1 MNEQNL
7 RVPTSEEAREI
18 GRLGGI
24 ASGQARRQRRR
35 LRECLEECLSMTT
48 ELDGEEVTNAE
59 AIAASMVREA
69 RNGNVRAF
77 CEIRDTCEGKPR
89 NTVEVSTP
97 AIPQSTYDEIER
109 LLMGDDEGM
118 GDDDE

>member
-1 MNEQNL
+1 MNDENL
-7 RVPTSEEAREI
+7 RTLTPSEAREQ

-24 ASGQARRQRRR
+24 RSGEARREKRR
-35 LRECLEECLSMTT
+35 LRECLEEGLAMVT
-48 ELDGEEVTNAE
+48 EFDGQTMTNAE
-59 AIAASMVREA
+59 AIAIAMIREA
-69 RNGNVRAF
+69 RSGNVRAF

-109 LLMGDDEGM
+109 LLMGDDEG
-118 GDDDE
+118 

>member
-1 MNEQNL
+1 MNDENL
-7 RVPTSEEAREI
+7 RTLTPSEAREQ

-24 ASGQARRQRRR
+24 RSGKARREKKR

-48 ELDGEEVTNAE
+48 ELDGEEVSNAE

-97 AIPQSTYDEIER
+97 AIPQSTYDEIEA
-109 LLMGDDEGM
+109 LLMGDDGE
-118 GDDDE
+118 E